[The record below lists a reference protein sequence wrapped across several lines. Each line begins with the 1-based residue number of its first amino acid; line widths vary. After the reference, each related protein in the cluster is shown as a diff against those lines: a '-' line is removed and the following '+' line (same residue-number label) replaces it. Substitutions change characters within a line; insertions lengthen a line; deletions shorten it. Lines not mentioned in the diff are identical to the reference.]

1 MSKRVDDLLAKLK
14 KEREAAQEK
23 EKNMD
28 DPVSMAVSEDDADM
42 ELDLDS
48 DVSDGE
54 YTEDYF
60 NEDADISDDASEEP
74 EDDAVTERAEPTHKE
89 KKKDKKKQAQE
100 YENEYENEEYYDPL
114 DDLSEPKFPDVNA
127 DPYAESEVVTE
138 TLITDQ
144 STAPAESEHYAE
156 NVIDA
161 VVEEVTADEA
171 VTSTD
176 TIAEAEPEAPIE
188 TSAADLSA
196 ALVCPEMEQTDAVN
210 VIAETEAAE
219 LIDAVVEEVT
229 ANEAVALTET
239 VTQEDAITEERASDL
254 SDTPETEKDVVDAI
268 TEAEPEDIISTVIED
283 AAADEPVISYA
294 ADPMMEAAA
303 DDPVPDVGLQADVT
317 DVTDTAP
324 EADAADLIDTVIE
337 DAAVDEV
344 VVAETS
350 AETAALIPEADAVSL
365 PETVTQSEN
374 YAGNVI
380 DRVVEEVTAD
390 EAVTSTDTIAEAEP
404 EHVPEVGTADSPAA
418 FAESVVPTQPV
429 IDDAGTLLHADVISD
444 GIADPVHT
452 NHASLIDHVVEEAG
466 MEEARPFSDGVDYR
480 SYQEAAEYQITE
492 NGNADA
498 TQPQSPRE
506 AVADML
512 RDDQIHHP
520 TEAYFPTEAE
530 YRQDFSCAEQS
541 VAKSTSDDQKL
552 QNADLKVFKNS
563 NQEFTGSPQE
573 RGSIDA
579 TNDTKTKTKDAA
591 DDSKE
596 QAAAEKKPPEWKEH
610 TLHHFTEVANAAV
623 RQLEIGGRKVVMG
636 ITDTIKN
643 ADPNVK
649 KDRENVEKLAKI
661 VAESAAI
668 MGMAALAGS
677 YSDQMRSIGQA
688 GEKVDKLIA
697 AGKLTASDLRL
708 SKSKLDQTLKE
719 AGVSHADRAAV
730 IKNRKDIHDMIGV
743 RSEMQSMAATGQIRV
758 SEKDNKVLHSS
769 QFYDL
774 RNKEMGSLLQLYYK
788 NSSDDTIRNVFG
800 NGNFTTKSSA
810 SFRKFIRKM
819 DKNEVSVNGRA
830 AIRMGQK
837 AALRAGSNRELY
849 GHLRMKLM
857 GTAILMKRNVTSYD
871 KNTRAGSKSAQAFL
885 YMGLRSTA
893 ISKKV
898 LIGTRAH
905 GYRGLAVSSMRVV
918 KKIVVGTKKN
928 GYKGILTQLG
938 RSAIRFSKYAD
949 KMAYQKLGYSVGAS
963 YNQLRKGKAQLVEQI
978 KKNGEIAKKKAIA
991 ATIKAKKAALN
1002 TEAGKRA
1009 MALHTHSVNATNA
1022 IAAKYRQTEKATR
1035 AAAQKIAQTKAAK
1048 AAAATGNAVAKG
1060 ANLFIGTPLHFG
1072 VGAFRKVKAVFGKAF
1087 NAINKIK
1094 KLLCGAIF
1102 MFCIIYAALVPIVG
1116 ALLNLINTDS
1126 AAVMSILL
1134 PDRDAFVTESIDRYL
1149 QKSDDIKNDAIRVG
1163 EGTPLTTL
1171 VTNGHTISR
1180 YGHPDEN
1187 GDWVQGYKIYYT
1199 DSAGNIIQDGSNNVK
1214 DTLILAYVQM
1224 DAEWRA
1230 QNEAH
1235 ATDLMDKYFRWL
1247 NPNSDHQTLLA
1258 NSEESDIYFCSGCE
1272 TVYYTCNSDALVTD
1286 TSRPYLKLS
1295 SVLAQRN
1302 NGAKFSGNIIQNT
1315 NGDYYVTKCK
1325 IHLKYG
1331 PDGHGGRKVI
1341 GRTNHGSAVNRAPS
1355 RCYNYKTTRY
1365 CTGHKIKVCYGHR
1378 DITIKIPIKT
1388 MQDAFNENY
1397 MVYDHAFN
1405 QLNGSWTEDATDWC
1419 NSLYDADWYDLY
1431 GKDPSGG
1438 IGFTPGSTMSPEDVD
1453 KVLKNCGDVS
1463 AIRKK
1468 IISSAMSQVGS
1479 LPYYYGGKP
1488 TSGGTPIQTNHGTA
1502 GAKTNVADHI
1512 GRTTAGLDCFGFCQW
1527 AYWNATGSNILPE
1540 GSAYTTTTVY
1550 NSQQCGN
1557 LKRLS
1562 GAGEL
1567 KVGDLGFLAGHVGIF
1582 AGVSDSG
1589 QLMWLHC
1596 NGSANTVSYGPYNGF
1611 TRFYR
1616 LSGLN

>member
-1 MSKRVDDLLAKLK
+1 MSKRVDDLLAKIK
-14 KEREAAQEK
+14 KERETAQEK

-28 DPVSMAVSEDDADM
+28 DLISMAVSEDDADM
-42 ELDLDS
+42 ELDLDG

-74 EDDAVTERAEPTHKE
+74 EDDTVTERAEPTHKE
-89 KKKDKKKQAQE
+89 KDKKKKKR
-100 YENEYENEEYYDPL
+100 EYENEESYDPV
-114 DDLSEPKFPDVNA
+114 DDLLEPEFPDVNA
-127 DPYAESEVVTE
+127 DLYAEPEEIAETVT
-138 TLITDQ
+138 TDQ
-144 STAPAESEHYAE
+144 RTEPAESEDYAE
-156 NVIDA
+156 NVIDT

-176 TIAEAEPEAPIE
+176 TIAETEPEAPIE
-188 TSAADLSA
+188 TSAADVSA
-196 ALVCPEMEQTDAVN
+196 ALVWPEMEQADAADAIV
-210 VIAETEAAE
+210 ETEAAE
-219 LIDAVVEEVT
+219 LIDTVVEEV
-229 ANEAVALTET
+229 AADEAVALTET
-239 VTQEDAITEERASDL
+239 VTEADAIIEEHASDL
-254 SDTPETEKDVVDAI
+254 SDVPETETDVVDAI
-268 TEAEPEDIISTVIED
+268 TEAEPEDIISTVLED
-283 AAADEPVISYA
+283 AADDETVISYETDPIMEEI
-294 ADPMMEAAA
+294 ADPA
-303 DDPVPDVGLQADVT
+303 PDVKLQADVT
-317 DVTDTAP
+317 DVNDTVL
-324 EADAADLIDTVIE
+324 EADAADLIGTVIE
-337 DAAVDEV
+337 DVAVDEAV
-344 VVAETS
+344 IAETVAET
-350 AETAALIPEADAVSL
+350 ATLIPEADAGSL
-365 PETVTQSEN
+365 PETVTQSED
-374 YAGNVI
+374 YADNVI

-390 EAVTSTDTIAEAEP
+390 EAVTSTEAIAEAEP
-404 EHVPEVGTADSPAA
+404 EYIPEVGTADSPAA

-429 IDDAGTLLHADVISD
+429 IDDADTLLHADVISD
-444 GIADPVHT
+444 VIADPVHT
-452 NHASLIDHVVEEAG
+452 DHASLIDHVVEEAG
-466 MEEARPFSDGVDYR
+466 MEEVRSSFDGVDYG
-480 SYQEAAEYQITE
+480 SYQEAAAYQTTG
-492 NGNADA
+492 NSNADV

-520 TEAYFPTEAE
+520 TEAYFPSEAE
-530 YRQDFSCAEQS
+530 YRQDFSRAEQS
-541 VAKSTSDDQKL
+541 VAKITSDNQEM
-552 QNADLKVFKNS
+552 QNADPKVSGNS
-563 NQEFTGSPQE
+563 NQE
-573 RGSIDA
+573 
-579 TNDTKTKTKDAA
+579 DTKTKTKDAT

-596 QAAAEKKPPEWKEH
+596 QATTEKKPPELKEQS
-610 TLHHFTEVANAAV
+610 LHHFTEVANAAV
-623 RQLEIGGRKVVMG
+623 RQLEIGGRKVVTG
-636 ITDTIKN
+636 IAETIKH

-649 KDRENVEKLAKI
+649 KGTENVEKLAKP
-661 VAESAAI
+661 VAELAAI
-668 MGMAALAGS
+668 MGMAALASS

-697 AGKLTASDLRL
+697 SGKLTASDLRL

-758 SEKDNKVLHSS
+758 SEKENKVLHSS

-800 NGNFTTKSSA
+800 KGNFTTKSSA

-819 DKNEVSVNGRA
+819 GKNEVSVNGRA

-857 GTAILMKRNVTSYD
+857 GTAIRMIRNVTSYD

-885 YMGLRSTA
+885 YMGLRSAA
-893 ISKKV
+893 ISKKL

-905 GYRGLAVSSMRVV
+905 GYRGLAVGSMRAV

-928 GYKGILTQLG
+928 GYKGVLTQLG

-949 KMAYQKLGYSVGAS
+949 KVAYQKLGYSVGAS

-1009 MALHTHSVNATNA
+1009 VALHTRRVNTTNA
-1022 IAAKYRQTEKATR
+1022 IAAKYRQAEKATR
-1035 AAAQKIAQTKAAK
+1035 AAAQRIAQTKAAK
-1048 AAAATGNAVAKG
+1048 TAAATGNAVAKG
-1060 ANLFIGTPLHFG
+1060 ANLFIGTPLRFG
-1072 VGAFRKVKAVFGKAF
+1072 VGAFRKVKAAFGKVF

-1094 KLLCGAIF
+1094 KLLCGAILV
-1102 MFCIIYAALVPIVG
+1102 FCMIYAALVPIVG
-1116 ALLNLINTDS
+1116 ALLNIINTDS

-1149 QKSDDIKNDAIRVG
+1149 QKSDDIKNDAISVG
-1163 EGTPLTTL
+1163 EGTPLTRL

-1199 DSAGNIIQDGSNNVK
+1199 DSAGNIIQDGANNVK

-1224 DAEWRA
+1224 DAEWRER
-1230 QNEAH
+1230 NEAH

-1247 NPNSDHQTLLA
+1247 NPNSDHQTLLE

-1272 TVYYTCNSDALVTD
+1272 TVYYTCNSEALVTD

-1315 NGDYYVTKCK
+1315 NGDYYVTRCK
-1325 IHLKYG
+1325 IHSKYG
-1331 PDGHGGRKVI
+1331 PDGHGGMIVV
-1341 GRTNHGSAVNRAPS
+1341 GGTNHGSAVNRAPR
-1355 RCYNYKTTRY
+1355 RCYNYTTTRY

-1438 IGFTPGSTMSPEDVD
+1438 IGFTPGSTMSPEDVN
-1453 KVLKNCGDVS
+1453 KVLESCGDVS

-1502 GAKTNVADHI
+1502 GAKTNVADHV

-1562 GAGEL
+1562 GASEL